1 MKHCRAQ
8 RLLLQVLCTAVLG
21 GWTGPVNWRL
31 MKTRVGRDHVE
42 ACGLQGPQR
51 MPISVFSWDEHSG
64 LVNWILL
71 SHLGATCLPRRCRRS
86 VACCAALVSVNY
98 TSQVRQGWQ
107 DDYNIWC
114 DVAFY
119 YHHLTFSSFPKLWER
134 ERCYMVH
141 MTGLYLHVWR
151 KDSYMHCTLI
161 NCSSCCES
169 PLFRVWWYRTTHN
182 SSEIGICVWDFFPL
196 PLVFNRYSIHVEY
209 CFLRFNQFTTQ
220 RATQTLKNWPH
231 CCSKS
236 SVSRYWWCWVW

>member
-21 GWTGPVNWRL
+21 GWTALWTDVWWRR
-31 MKTRVGRDHVE
+31 MWGETTWE

-71 SHLGATCLPRRCRRS
+71 SHLGVTCLPRRCQRS

-98 TSQVRQGWQ
+98 TSQVRQAGRTIIIFGVMLLSIITILPSLPQ
-107 DDYNIWC
+107 A
-114 DVAFY
+114 VR
-119 YHHLTFSSFPKLWER
+119 T

-141 MTGLYLHVWR
+141 KWLGCICVVWR

-161 NCSSCCES
+161 NCPSCCES
-169 PLFRVWWYRTTHN
+169 PLFRVWWYTTTHN
-182 SSEIGICVWDFFPL
+182 LPEIGICLGLFPSTFGL
-196 PLVFNRYSIHVEY
+196 
-209 CFLRFNQFTTQ
+209 Q
-220 RATQTLKNWPH
+220 
-231 CCSKS
+231 
-236 SVSRYWWCWVW
+236 